1 MDVIW
6 ALEGDYTR
14 GSGVKQKKVTT
25 YLSCLE
31 NFEFVIAAVDEV
43 MITDNAESKR
53 IVFDCEGVDLGRN
66 GSVELISICFSS
78 KKVFLVEQQQQILYS

>member
-1 MDVIW
+1 M
-6 ALEGDYTR
+6 
-14 GSGVKQKKVTT
+14 TT